1 MITEIVTAAVAVAAS
16 SGITYG
22 ICRKCMKNKPEEK
35 ADVKTEE
42 ELSELERVAYY
53 DMVTGLP
60 NMTKFS
66 VDSKA
71 VIENSPESRFGMIV
85 FEVDNLSKI
94 RTMYGLAECDRVRSA
109 VAEKLREC
117 LAEDYC
123 YGRVHENIFAIF
135 AKYETVDELTAIV
148 DMLTQMLSDYSKN
161 TNLELSF
168 GIFKMTDTDMSIAD
182 AVGQAELAK
191 RTVETSK
198 KGLNY
203 AFFTPKLEVRLIEDK
218 QMGKEMDNALEH
230 NQFIM
235 FLQPIVNLR
244 SHKIIGAE
252 ALVRWDHPVKGI
264 MSPFQFIP
272 LFEANN
278 FIIKLDHYV
287 WHEAFK
293 TIRHWIDN
301 KKEPIPISINVSP
314 IHFEHPRFVETLCT
328 YAEQFRIPKK
338 FIQLE
343 LPERVFSGSGNN
355 IWEITNELKKQGFII
370 CIDNFGSFHSPINA
384 LRESAVSI
392 VKMDRKFIND
402 NMHSKDGLTLV
413 RYLQAMAKELGMQVI
428 AEGVETIEQ
437 ANELSGMGCD
447 CAQGFFFAK
456 PMSLR
461 EFDEFHRA
469 ILKNQYIPSAIYP
482 TFEEAENDLLP

>member
-191 RTVETSK
+191 RTVELF
-198 KGLNY
+198 G
-203 AFFTPKLEVRLIEDK
+203 
-218 QMGKEMDNALEH
+218 
-230 NQFIM
+230 
-235 FLQPIVNLR
+235 
-244 SHKIIGAE
+244 
-252 ALVRWDHPVKGI
+252 KGI
-264 MSPFQFIP
+264 EKHGEM
-272 LFEANN
+272 
-278 FIIKLDHYV
+278 
-287 WHEAFK
+287 HEYYDPD
-293 TIRHWIDN
+293 T
-301 KKEPIPISINVSP
+301 
-314 IHFEHPRFVETLCT
+314 
-328 YAEQFRIPKK
+328 
-338 FIQLE
+338 
-343 LPERVFSGSGNN
+343 G
-355 IWEITNELKKQGFII
+355 
-370 CIDNFGSFHSPINA
+370 
-384 LRESAVSI
+384 
-392 VKMDRKFIND
+392 
-402 NMHSKDGLTLV
+402 
-413 RYLQAMAKELGMQVI
+413 
-428 AEGVETIEQ
+428 EGVHNISFQSWNLLVNNMLAWLE
-437 ANELSGMGCD
+437 G
-447 CAQGFFFAK
+447 
-456 PMSLR
+456 R
-461 EFDEFHRA
+461 EVVTEF
-469 ILKNQYIPSAIYP
+469 
-482 TFEEAENDLLP
+482 